1 MTGDRF
7 LVEGGHPLRG
17 TVTPAGNKNE
27 ALPVLAAC
35 LLVAGEVVVD
45 NVPRIRD
52 VTALLEG
59 LRHLGVRVDVDD
71 HGTVRL
77 DASTLKGR
85 DPDPAVMSQLRG
97 SVLLAPGLLARTGQA
112 VLPPPGGDRI
122 GRRRL
127 DTHLLALSEL
137 GARVAS
143 GPSLHL
149 TLEGRF
155 RGAEVFLDEMSVTGT
170 ENTVMAAVLA
180 DGETVIRNAASE
192 PHVRD
197 LRRFRNTLGARISD
211 IGQLSA
217 SGVRELGPAARLPR
231 SLDRPSCPSPR

>member
-1 MTGDRF
+1 MDEETHVTGDRF

-35 LLVAGEVVVD
+35 LLVAGPVVVD

-59 LRHLGVRVDVDD
+59 LRHLGVHVEVDD

-77 DASTLKGR
+77 DATTLKGR

-112 VLPPPGGDRI
+112 VLPPPGASFVTKARHSI
-122 GRRRL
+122 FYETPL
-127 DTHLLALSEL
+127 DYLLRSQ
-137 GARVAS
+137 GS
-143 GPSLHL
+143 
-149 TLEGRF
+149 
-155 RGAEVFLDEMSVTGT
+155 
-170 ENTVMAAVLA
+170 
-180 DGETVIRNAASE
+180 
-192 PHVRD
+192 
-197 LRRFRNTLGARISD
+197 
-211 IGQLSA
+211 SA
-217 SGVRELGPAARLPR
+217 SR
-231 SLDRPSCPSPR
+231 SSGR

>member
-59 LRHLGVRVDVDD
+59 LRHLGVRVEVDD

-77 DASTLKGR
+77 DASQRKGAT
-85 DPDPAVMSQLRG
+85 P
-97 SVLLAPGLLARTGQA
+97 T
-112 VLPPPGGDRI
+112 
-122 GRRRL
+122 
-127 DTHLLALSEL
+127 
-137 GARVAS
+137 
-143 GPSLHL
+143 
-149 TLEGRF
+149 
-155 RGAEVFLDEMSVTGT
+155 
-170 ENTVMAAVLA
+170 
-180 DGETVIRNAASE
+180 
-192 PHVRD
+192 
-197 LRRFRNTLGARISD
+197 
-211 IGQLSA
+211 
-217 SGVRELGPAARLPR
+217 PR
-231 SLDRPSCPSPR
+231 